1 MMCLCRAEAV
11 VKTARQ
17 SRPGACCHLQTQ
29 FESPEGVL
37 LSLGVFVIEMVSME
51 GVLVREFRGFM
62 ISCWMAEAR
71 KSSLLAP
78 ALEKLL
84 PKEEAGSIHVLLKPI
99 MELSR
104 WLLYM
109 CPVDIALIVIG
120 EVGWLLRSKF
130 MKPFDSPLPWAMELF
145 HKSRLY

>member
-1 MMCLCRAEAV
+1 MCLCRAEAV

-17 SRPGACCHLQTQ
+17 SRPGACCHLQTHV
-29 FESPEGVL
+29 ESPEGVL
-37 LSLGVFVIEMVSME
+37 LSLGVFVIEIVSME

-84 PKEEAGSIHVLLKPI
+84 PKEESGSIQLLLKPI
-99 MELSR
+99 ME
-104 WLLYM
+104 
-109 CPVDIALIVIG
+109 
-120 EVGWLLRSKF
+120 
-130 MKPFDSPLPWAMELF
+130 
-145 HKSRLY
+145 

>member
-1 MMCLCRAEAV
+1 MHV
-11 VKTARQ
+11 
-17 SRPGACCHLQTQ
+17 
-29 FESPEGVL
+29 ESPEGVL
-37 LSLGVFVIEMVSME
+37 LSLEVFVIELVSVE

-84 PKEEAGSIHVLLKPI
+84 PNEESGSIQVLLKPI

-109 CPVDIALIVIG
+109 LPFDIPLIVIG
-120 EVGWLLRSKF
+120 EVGWLLRPKF

-145 HKSRLY
+145 HKLRLY